1 MEQHLELSP
10 AVIASD
16 LTLEA
21 RQQSFEM
28 TTLWLL
34 LQTGALI

>member
-16 LTLEA
+16 PTLEA
-21 RQQSFEM
+21 MQRPFEM